1 MLEKI
6 FKLKQNNTTV
16 RTEILAGITTFMTM
30 AYILAVNPSILG
42 NDITGMDPNA
52 VLIATAIAA
61 CIGSLCMGLI
71 ANYPFALAPGL
82 GLNAYFTYTVCGAM
96 HYSWQV
102 ALFAVFVEG
111 IVFIIL
117 SLTNVREA
125 IFNAIPLQLK
135 KGISVG
141 IGLFIAF
148 IGLQG
153 ANVVVDSESTLVTVV
168 NFRENIHTV
177 GICAILAILGT
188 FLIAILYHKKV
199 KGAILIGILVTWVVG
214 ILCQLTGLYV
224 IDAKAG
230 FYSLIPSWSNFDL
243 TALGKTFGQCFT
255 GVDFASIKI
264 LDFIVIVFAF
274 FYVDLFDTLGTLI
287 GVANKANM
295 LDKEGKLPRIKHAL
309 CADAIATTAGAV
321 LGTSTT
327 TTYVESSAGVSEGGR
342 TGLTAVVTGLLFL
355 ASMFLSPIFI
365 AIPSFATAPALIF
378 VGFLMV
384 STVVE
389 IDFDDLT
396 ETVPAYLA
404 LLTMP
409 ILYSISEG
417 IAIGT
422 ISYVVINV
430 CAGKAKKIKPLMY
443 ILAVL
448 FVLKYIFL

>member
-224 IDAKAG
+224 IDAEAG